1 MEKKRNSGLVI
12 FLIILLIVLVTLV
25 TLLATGVVKSP
36 FIKESTSSTNET
48 CTKCNTETTSIED
61 NSVQI
66 LRVNKDSLS
75 KTEENELG
83 TLKIGDKTYKATIK
97 YDEEVNSLELWN
109 VSVDGTKLEVNSA
122 DYIAV
127 MDNSYIVVK
136 DSGIPNSGIGYNLVI
151 YDKNLNKVDKL
162 NGVNSFRVLDIY
174 GQLVEDV
181 DITVTNKLN
190 DLIIDKNN
198 IVVYDCTEPTDSSN
212 HNQDFVQ
219 KILNFENGKYTEKE
233 LLHVENVFCSS
244 QR

>member
-97 YDEEVNSLELWN
+97 YDEEVNGLELWN

-151 YDKNLNKVDKL
+151 YDKDLNKVDKL

-198 IVVYDCTEPTDSSN
+198 IVLYDCTEPTDSSN